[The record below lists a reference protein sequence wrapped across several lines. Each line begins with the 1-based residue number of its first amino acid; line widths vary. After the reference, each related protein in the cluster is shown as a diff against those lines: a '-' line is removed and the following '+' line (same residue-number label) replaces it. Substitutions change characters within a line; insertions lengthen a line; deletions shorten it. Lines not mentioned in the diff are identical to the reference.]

1 MSEWTASLERPAIS
15 NSTRSAVMSVVGVA
29 PKQRATRKSQR
40 LLSFGTSRRTVA
52 YSALQDMQR
61 AYLVIWVQL
70 GELRIIRTLSS
81 CQLSINPL
89 DRPPCDNNLHNAR
102 QQAKAKAR
110 RSWDRRQ
117 QSQTHRIVLSG
128 QRHPRAVQSQLTSIF
143 SRLERHFLHSRKQ
156 KILASSY
163 PFGSRM

>member
-29 PKQRATRKSQR
+29 PKQRAIRKSQR
-40 LLSFGTSRRTVA
+40 WLSFGTSRRTVA
-52 YSALQDMQR
+52 YSVLRDMQR
-61 AYLVIWVQL
+61 AYLVNGFNWEQ
-70 GELRIIRTLSS
+70 LRIIRTLSS

-89 DRPPCDNNLHNAR
+89 DRPPCDNNLHNAC
-102 QQAKAKAR
+102 QQAKAETR

-117 QSQTHRIVLSG
+117 QPQTHRIVLSG
-128 QRHPRAVQSQLTSIF
+128 QRHPYAVQSHTDFHF

-156 KILASSY
+156 KIPASLSHS
-163 PFGSRM
+163 GSRM